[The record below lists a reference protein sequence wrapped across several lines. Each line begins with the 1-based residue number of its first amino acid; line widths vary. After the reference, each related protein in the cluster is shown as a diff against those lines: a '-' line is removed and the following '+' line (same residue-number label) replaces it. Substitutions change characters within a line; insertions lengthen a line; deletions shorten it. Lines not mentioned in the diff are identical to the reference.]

1 MEFMEYLI
9 NPVEVVNPLDLCIGH
24 CDCQGVYTDACGVRD
39 VCGVK
44 CTELCGGQ
52 FCAPARMDPM
62 SNK

>member
-44 CTELCGGQ
+44 CVVVKL
-52 FCAPARMDPM
+52 FC
-62 SNK
+62 NTTT

>member
-1 MEFMEYLI
+1 MEYLI

-44 CTELCGGQ
+44 CVVVKL
-52 FCAPARMDPM
+52 FC
-62 SNK
+62 NTTT